1 MNVLSY
7 LAVQSIDFEHIR
19 WMF

>member
-7 LAVQSIDFEHIR
+7 LAVQSIDFEHIW